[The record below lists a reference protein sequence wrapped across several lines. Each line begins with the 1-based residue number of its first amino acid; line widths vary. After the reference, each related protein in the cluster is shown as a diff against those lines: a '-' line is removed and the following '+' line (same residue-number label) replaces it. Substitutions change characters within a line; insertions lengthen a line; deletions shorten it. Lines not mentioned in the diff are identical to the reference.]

1 MLTYAY
7 VGLCY
12 VHYTHVSYPC
22 QVKNEDRVKKERLL
36 PIILLLLISILR
48 YPDYICTCQ
57 LSVWLTSDFTDLL

>member
-36 PIILLLLISILR
+36 PIILLLFISILR
-48 YPDYICTCQ
+48 YPDYTHPCQ
-57 LSVWLTSDFTDLL
+57 LSMWLTANLPDLL

>member
-22 QVKNEDRVKKERLL
+22 QVKNEDRAKKERLL
-36 PIILLLLISILR
+36 PIMLPLFIPFHYQKIFKV
-48 YPDYICTCQ
+48 P
-57 LSVWLTSDFTDLL
+57 